1 MFQEVAENGA
11 DTAHLSAVHGP
22 PVFSKIV
29 HSLSC
34 IARHSWKNDGW
45 APHKSFTDD
54 KSSDN
59 DDSKKETEDL
69 SYRAYTTLRHTLV
82 LFERFELLRL
92 NVHVQQIGPGYVE
105 LLMESYLGP
114 VYIFQTVTPMEPL
127 LQKVSSF
134 SKSLNLISIF
144 FFFWNSGLIFYR
156 IKQKM
161 IGDN

>member
-59 DDSKKETEDL
+59 DDSKKETEDR
-69 SYRAYTTLRHTLV
+69 SK
-82 LFERFELLRL
+82 
-92 NVHVQQIGPGYVE
+92 
-105 LLMESYLGP
+105 
-114 VYIFQTVTPMEPL
+114 
-127 LQKVSSF
+127 LQGIHDAETHISSIRKV
-134 SKSLNLISIF
+134 
-144 FFFWNSGLIFYR
+144 R
-156 IKQKM
+156 ITATECARSANRTW
-161 IGDN
+161 IR